1 VDPSRAAAESPPT
14 IGWREWLSLPELK
27 VKRIKAK
34 IDTGARSS
42 SVHAFEIEPFTRDES
57 DWVRFSIHPL
67 QRNDK
72 NIVIA
77 EAPVLDQR
85 SVRSSS
91 GHVTLRYVIS
101 TTVLWNQ
108 QSWPIELTLADRDSM
123 GFRMLLGREA
133 FRRRFLVDSAR
144 SYVGGRLKRT

>member
-1 VDPSRAAAESPPT
+1 MDPSRAAAESPPT

-42 SVHAFEIEPFTRDES
+42 SVHAFEIEPFTRDEA
-57 DWVRFSIHPL
+57 DWIRFSIHPL